1 MELLVTY
8 DVNTETPEGRRR
20 LRQVAKLCEG
30 YGLRVQKSV
39 FEMVCT
45 DADLLVL
52 TDKLTR
58 TIDHDRDSIR
68 IYRMQVGA
76 FRAARTLGTAET
88 IPHRDP
94 IIL

>member
-39 FEMVCT
+39 FEVVCT
-45 DADLLVL
+45 DTDLLVL
-52 TDKLTR
+52 VDAITR
-58 TIDHDRDSIR
+58 IIDHDRDNIR
-68 IYRMQVGA
+68 IYRMPSGA
-76 FRAARTLGTAET
+76 FKSARTLGATGQL
-88 IPHRDP
+88 PHRDP
-94 IIL
+94 IIM